1 MFIAALS
8 DRVVLKISGDDA
20 STFLQ
25 GIITNDMVHL
35 NRDPI
40 MFAAMLSPQGKLQ
53 HDFFVLREK
62 KHFLLDVAA
71 DHVDALLKKLKLYK
85 LRSKVDISNITA
97 TLRVAAAWGPGIS
110 HAVINEFAI
119 SHLDPRLHGLGL
131 RLHYPPAAG
140 NPIQGAKPVTPEAY
154 AAHVIAMG
162 VPANI
167 NPDATKQLVLE
178 LGYDQLGAVSFS
190 KGCYIGQE
198 VTARMHYRHVLR
210 RCPFMLQSVGGAP
223 IPAAGTP
230 ITRNGMDVG
239 EVQSC
244 TGAAGVGILK
254 LRDVF
259 ISFDESTIVQAAGV
273 DLHAALP
280 TYMKNKVEEVLAAPP
295 AAEV

>member
-1 MFIAALS
+1 MFISALS

-20 STFLQ
+20 SAFLQ

-40 MFAAMLSPQGKLQ
+40 MFAAMLSPQGKVQ

-62 KHFLLDVAA
+62 KHFLLDVAQ

-85 LRSKVDISNITA
+85 LRSKVDIANITDSM
-97 TLRVAAAWGPGIS
+97 RVAAAWGPGVS
-110 HAVINEFAI
+110 HAVINESAI

-131 RLHYPPAAG
+131 RLHYPPSLG
-140 NPIQGAKPVTPEAY
+140 NPIPDAKPVTTQAY
-154 AAHVIAMG
+154 AQHVVAMG
-162 VPANI
+162 VPASI

-210 RCPFMLQSVGGAP
+210 RCPFMLQSASGAAV
-223 IPAAGTP
+223 PAAGTLV
-230 ITRNGMDVG
+230 THNGAEVG
-239 EVQSC
+239 EVQSSV
-244 TGAAGVGILK
+244 GAAGVGILK
-254 LRDVF
+254 LREVF
-259 ISFDESTIVQAAGV
+259 VSFDESTIVQAAGI

-280 TYMKNKVEEVLAAPP
+280 TYMKNKVEEVLAAP
-295 AAEV
+295 EGLNG